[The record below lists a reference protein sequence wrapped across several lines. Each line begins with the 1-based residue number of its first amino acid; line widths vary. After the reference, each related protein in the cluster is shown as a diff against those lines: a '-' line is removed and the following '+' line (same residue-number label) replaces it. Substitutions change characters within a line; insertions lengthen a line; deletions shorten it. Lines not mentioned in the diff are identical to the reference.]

1 MSFVRAFEPEAAA
14 LGFDARARQE
24 PGGEE
29 AETLSRR
36 RPGSGP
42 PRACLE
48 LRAKS
53 ASYAA
58 VPSAS
63 PARRPTD
70 SRVLL
75 NGWARA
81 KKNHLMRLG
90 VRTLHC
96 GMYSGFVENGRSTPS
111 ACARS
116 FGLWLLYSTL
126 HSCSSSASDCVMVPR
141 PSLAGGEDRKFDLR
155 RKADLGATR
164 RGDRRL
170 RSRLGPTPTLRG
182 RVARQPAACAH
193 HPDAHALKIRGR
205 HPSARLVWRASGPRK
220 PFPQGQ
226 RDFG

>member
-1 MSFVRAFEPEAAA
+1 MRRRKRFRDAGPDRVR
-14 LGFDARARQE
+14 RARVSSSARGALRT
-24 PGGEE
+24 PR
-29 AETLSRR
+29 SR
-36 RPGSGP
+36 P
-42 PRACLE
+42 PR
-48 LRAKS
+48 
-53 ASYAA
+53 
-58 VPSAS
+58 P
-63 PARRPTD
+63 RRPTV

-141 PSLAGGEDRKFDLR
+141 PSLAGGEDRKFHLR

-220 PFPQGQ
+220 PFSQGQ